1 MKKTTLQR
9 VLKDFAKTSML
20 MLFYVAIIASINI
33 VFSFLFG
40 EMAVIV
46 ALALVFICNF
56 VLIFLKEWV
65 IC

>member
-56 VLIFLKEWV
+56 LLIFLKG
-65 IC
+65 

>member
-9 VLKDFAKTSML
+9 VLKAFAKTSML

-46 ALALVFICNF
+46 ALALMFICFF
-56 VLIFLKEWV
+56 VLIFLNE
-65 IC
+65 